1 MGLKTLSFDP
11 TIITG
16 WIQCHCEDYQ
26 ILIPKTVHGSK
37 LELERSRCHKNR
49 DNTTIDAPL
58 NSGSHNFWSDRWI
71 FQFHTFL
78 ETWSEDLFKS
88 IKINPITDHLKVAAF
103 QEPLPRNL
111 CQGYKK
117 PRHPLDR
124 GDHFFFFLVLLFT
137 WLSTCFSPLPHTKNT
152 KKKKKKPKKHIKPSW
167 FFSLHKKHKVLFLYP
182 IFFSL
187 VLHLGFTGV
196 DVAFLATIHTPNLL
210 NLFLAFYPFFLLK

>member
-1 MGLKTLSFDP
+1 MGPREHLEWCGATRLVNGAPKVHFSAKMTKMPLVNPRFDRRSNEVKTLTKKIFSTVLHETQASQKFLTTLTKFDPKSIPMGLKTLSFDP

-58 NSGSHNFWSDRWI
+58 NSGSHNFWSDCWI

-78 ETWSEDLFKS
+78 ETGREDLFKS
-88 IKINPITDHLKVAAF
+88 IKINPIRDHLKVAAF

-117 PRHPLDR
+117 PRHPSDWGGSLL
-124 GDHFFFFLVLLFT
+124 FFF
-137 WLSTCFSPLPHTKNT
+137 
-152 KKKKKKPKKHIKPSW
+152 
-167 FFSLHKKHKVLFLYP
+167 
-182 IFFSL
+182 
-187 VLHLGFTGV
+187 
-196 DVAFLATIHTPNLL
+196 
-210 NLFLAFYPFFLLK
+210 

>member
-88 IKINPITDHLKVAAF
+88 IKINPIRDHLKVAAF

-124 GDHFFFFLVLLFT
+124 GDHFFFFFSFGLYLVFYMFFSS
-137 WLSTCFSPLPHTKNT
+137 STHKKH
-152 KKKKKKPKKHIKPSW
+152 KKKKKTHVKASW
-167 FFSLHKKHKVLFLYP
+167 FLSLHQKHKVLFIYP

-187 VLHLGFTGV
+187 DLHFRFLGFRGV
-196 DVAFLATIHTPNLL
+196 DVAFWLSSTPLT
-210 NLFLAFYPFFLLK
+210 F

>member
-78 ETWSEDLFKS
+78 ETGSEDLFKS
-88 IKINPITDHLKVAAF
+88 IKINPIRDHLKVAAF

-117 PRHPLDR
+117 PRHPLDP
-124 GDHFFFFLVLLFT
+124 GDHFFFFFLFCTLPGFLHVFLLF
-137 WLSTCFSPLPHTKNT
+137 HTQKT
-152 KKKKKKPKKHIKPSW
+152 QKKKKKKTQKTHQTFLILLSSQKTQGI
-167 FFSLHKKHKVLFLYP
+167 VL
-182 IFFSL
+182 I
-187 VLHLGFTGV
+187 
-196 DVAFLATIHTPNLL
+196 PNLL
-210 NLFLAFYPFFLLK
+210 FLGSTFGV